1 MGSKMLKWLGLAL
14 LLGAAAVTAVYV
26 QKKQPSALPVIDESA
41 VREGLPREV
50 AKLLKAHGAMRGL
63 SPVPA
68 APVYIALRKNGRRL
82 AAGWF
87 SGADAQAAVLA
98 GVDELARSRPGI
110 ESQVDVV
117 ELCLPHSP
125 RRERL
130 PGGKEGVLENTH
142 RGVRGLL
149 LTHGSRESRT
159 CPTEMLARN
168 SRFEDV
174 ESSFRKDAGLS
185 VETYV
190 AEAQATSFDAHQL
203 LLRIKHKPAVVPM
216 FRGNTVVPL
225 ESVNQDTT
233 AELVSGLTHWITTQV
248 QPDGRM
254 VYMALPSRG
263 TESTDNN
270 MIRQFMATVCLVRL
284 ANEKPDDA
292 RLRELARRNLTYNLQ
307 KFFVQEGELGLI
319 RYGDA
324 RLGAMALA
332 ALAIV
337 ESPFRADFERYETA
351 LRKTTEF
358 MQKPDGSFFSFFGS
372 ESGDNQNFYP
382 GETLLLWGT
391 LYAQTR
397 DEALWK
403 RIDAAFRYYKVWHIE
418 NRNPAFIP
426 WHTQAYVRLLK
437 VRDYPDM
444 RDFVFEMNDWL
455 LGMQQWGTADYPDQ
469 TGRFYDP
476 NRRKYGVPHASS
488 TAVYLEGL
496 IDAYDLAVKEGET
509 KRAKKYKDAI
519 KGGLRALRQI
529 QYVDGIDMFY
539 IEKRNTVYGGLRT
552 TEFDNRIRVDN
563 VQHALMGLQRIVRI
577 FGAEGKW

>member
-1 MGSKMLKWLGLAL
+1 MGSKMLKWLGLVF
-14 LLGAAAVTAVYV
+14 LLGAIAVTAIYL
-26 QKKQPSALPVIDESA
+26 QKKPAALPVIDESA
-41 VREGLPREV
+41 AREGLPREV
-50 AKLLKAHGAMRGL
+50 AKLLKADGAMRGL
-63 SPVPA
+63 DPVPTS
-68 APVYIALRKNGRRL
+68 PVYIVLRQNGRRL

-87 SGADAQAAVLA
+87 SGKNAQDAVLS
-98 GVDELARSRPGI
+98 GVDELARSKPGL
-110 ESQVDVV
+110 EARVDVV

-125 RRERL
+125 RKERL
-130 PGGKEGVLENTH
+130 PGSKEGVLENTH
-142 RGVRGLL
+142 RGVRGLHL
-149 LTHGSRESRT
+149 KHGTNEART
-159 CPTEMLARN
+159 CPTEMIARN
-168 SRFEDV
+168 SRFLDV
-174 ESSFRKDAGLS
+174 EESFRKDAGLS
-185 VETYV
+185 KETYV
-190 AEAQATSFDAHQL
+190 DEAEVWSFDAHQL
-203 LLRIKHKPAVVPM
+203 LVRVKQDPAVLPM
-216 FRGNTVVPL
+216 FRGNTVIPL
-225 ESVNQDTT
+225 ETVSQETT
-233 AELVSGLTHWITTQV
+233 DELVRGLTTWITTQV

-307 KFFVQEGELGLI
+307 KFFVKEGELGII

-337 ESPFRADFERYETA
+337 ESPFREDFAEYEIA
-351 LRKTTEF
+351 LRKTTEH
-358 MQKPDGSFFSFFGS
+358 MQRDDGAFWSFFGS
-372 ESGDNQNFYP
+372 ESRDNQNFYP
-382 GETLLLWGT
+382 GETLLLWAT

-403 RIDAAFRYYKVWHIE
+403 RIDDAFRYYKVWHIE

-437 VRDYPDM
+437 VRDYPEM

-455 LGMQQWGTADYPDQ
+455 LGMQQWDNMDYPDQ
-469 TGRFYDP
+469 LGRFYDP
-476 NRRKYGVPHASS
+476 KRRQYGVPHASS

-496 IDAYDLAVKEGET
+496 IDAYDLAVKVGDT
-509 KRAKKYKDAI
+509 ARAKKYKKAI
-519 KGGLRALRQI
+519 KGGIRALQQI
-529 QYVDGIDMFY
+529 QFMDDVDMFY
-539 IEKRNTVYGGLRT
+539 IEKRPTVYGGLRT